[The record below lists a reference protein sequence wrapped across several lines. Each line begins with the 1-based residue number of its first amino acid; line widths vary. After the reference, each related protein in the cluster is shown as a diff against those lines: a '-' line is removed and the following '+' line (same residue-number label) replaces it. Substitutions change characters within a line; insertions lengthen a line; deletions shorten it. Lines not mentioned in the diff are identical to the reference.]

1 MNVETISL
9 CRGDGQG
16 YVRLSFSDL
25 QDVSFADLVVT
36 ARAVVSGQVI
46 PCDLY
51 WLDAVENMWSSV
63 SNRDAV
69 IVFPLLDGTNLFID
83 IVDRNDE
90 GKVYFTVEVDPLK

>member
-69 IVFPLLDGTNLFID
+69 IVFHCLTVRICLLILWIETMRERCTSL
-83 IVDRNDE
+83 
-90 GKVYFTVEVDPLK
+90 LKLIH

>member
-36 ARAVVSGQVI
+36 ARVRGFRAS
-46 PCDLY
+46 D
-51 WLDAVENMWSSV
+51 SV
-63 SNRDAV
+63 
-69 IVFPLLDGTNLFID
+69 
-83 IVDRNDE
+83 
-90 GKVYFTVEVDPLK
+90 